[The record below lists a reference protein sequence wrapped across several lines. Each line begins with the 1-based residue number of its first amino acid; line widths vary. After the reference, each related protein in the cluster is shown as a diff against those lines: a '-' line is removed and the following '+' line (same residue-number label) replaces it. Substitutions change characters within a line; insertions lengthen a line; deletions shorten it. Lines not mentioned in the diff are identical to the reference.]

1 MVSIFTY
8 KWQEYKYY
16 WINYIPV
23 FIEIEILELFLISY
37 AITIYL
43 IKFINLYTIIKKS
56 NFILYFHLSIH
67 VTILKNIAKS

>member
-16 WINYIPV
+16 WINYISI

-37 AITIYL
+37 G
-43 IKFINLYTIIKKS
+43 
-56 NFILYFHLSIH
+56 
-67 VTILKNIAKS
+67 VTISL